1 MRRLKTIIPIAGILL
16 LILSAAS
23 LYVAMR
29 DISKVHPAEDYED
42 QGVRSFAPYAVYPVQ
57 VQNTSASGRDRRMNP
72 TKTVYMV
79 YYLATDGSGYKWSDE
94 ALTRDLGEDIV
105 EAGETVR
112 RRVLSIPS
120 DGTYITVE
128 PEQTAGSY
136 AESLRGRYT
145 RIVGLSA
152 LYILF
157 YFIVLILVKLVRR
170 LRKDR
175 AEDKEPERASAP
187 RDASNVSRFDPEIK
201 ESRRFHHAGN
211 RSGWR
216 QEPGGIEVRKP
227 PRIHPRIKLCLFLLA
242 AAVPLLVFQSLGSSD
257 PVDLDY
263 GWNGNTWTCEE
274 LELRFDLPA
283 GGVIF
288 DAGEQQKEREKKF
301 GRRGSA
307 GQTVLEVGDSGE
319 GSNLGLLIVRTD
331 PPTEDFLLKM
341 VNAYAAGIEGA
352 EDPEAR
358 ENLMVGG
365 RTWRTWR
372 MELPGQGRTYW
383 YLYRQEGEYALS
395 ITSSG
400 PTAQTPPA
408 ILACFQGANSLGI
421 VSANQYLPPIGADGY
436 FTVTVPPSLLGNM
449 TLEELL
455 EDFQE
460 DAKAAGEQGMAP
472 DQFPR
477 FRDLIAN
484 EDGSVTYSFTE
495 EQYRKS
501 KEDYYSWGLRIL
513 PEMFG
518 LDPAEIVKGLEY
530 AQVDENGIP
539 WAVNVRVDR
548 AAFQNQGNF
557 AEFIAQL
564 VPYTMVGR
572 YQIMCGVPAG
582 EWSVHVTVR
591 DAETGEV
598 LAEEDFPQGG
608 VR

>member
-1 MRRLKTIIPIAGILL
+1 MKRLKTIIPIAGILL

-29 DISKVHPAEDYED
+29 DLSSLRPAEDYED
-42 QGVRSFAPYAVYPVQ
+42 QGVRSFEPYAVYPVQ
-57 VQNTSASGRDRRMNP
+57 VQNTGASGRDRRMNP

-79 YYLATDGSGYKWSDE
+79 YYRATDGSGYKWSNE
-94 ALTRDLGEDIV
+94 TLTRDLGEEIV

-120 DGTYITVE
+120 DGTYITVG

-136 AESLRGRYT
+136 AESLRERYT
-145 RIVGLSA
+145 RIVGLST

-157 YFIVLILVKLVRR
+157 YIIVLLLTNLMRR
-170 LRKDR
+170 LRKNW
-175 AEDKEPERASAP
+175 AEDAELERAAVP
-187 RDASNVSRFDPEIK
+187 RDTSAVARFSPEI
-201 ESRRFHHAGN
+201 EEPGRF
-211 RSGWR
+211 RLPKSWSGWR
-216 QEPGGIEVRKP
+216 QEPGGIEARKS
-227 PRIHPRIKLCLFLLA
+227 PRIPFRLKRSLFLLLA
-242 AAVPLLVFQSLGSSD
+242 AFLLLVLQRMGSSD

-263 GWNGNTWTCEE
+263 GWSGNTWICDE
-274 LELRFDLPA
+274 LGLRFDLPA

-288 DAGEQQKEREKKF
+288 DAEEQQKAREEKF

-307 GQTVLEVGDSGE
+307 GQTVLTVADQGE
-319 GSNLGLLIVRTD
+319 GSNLDLLVVRTD

-341 VNAYAAGIEGA
+341 VTAYAAGIEGA
-352 EDPEAR
+352 EAPEAR
-358 ENLMVGG
+358 EDLMVGG
-365 RTWRTWR
+365 RAWRTWR
-372 MELPGQGRTYW
+372 IELPEQGRVNW

-395 ITSSG
+395 LTSSG

-436 FTVTVPPSLLGNM
+436 FTITVPPSLLGNR
-449 TLEELL
+449 TPEELV
-455 EDFQE
+455 EDFRE
-460 DAKAAGEQGMAP
+460 DAKAAGEQGMTP

-477 FRDLIAN
+477 FRHLIAN

-518 LDPAEIVKGLEY
+518 LDPAEIVKDLEY
-530 AQVDENGIP
+530 AQVDEDGIP

-548 AAFQNQGNF
+548 TAFQSQGNF
-557 AEFIAQL
+557 AEFVAQL
-564 VPYTMVGR
+564 VPYTMIGR
-572 YQIMCGVPAG
+572 YQVMCGVPAG

-598 LAEEDFPQGG
+598 LEEEDFPQGG

>member
-29 DISKVHPAEDYED
+29 DLSSLRPAEDYED

-57 VQNTSASGRDRRMNP
+57 VQNTGASGRDRRMNP

-79 YYLATDGSGYKWSDE
+79 YYRATDGSGYKWSNE
-94 ALTRDLGEDIV
+94 TLTRDLGEEIV

-120 DGTYITVE
+120 DGTYITVG

-145 RIVGLSA
+145 RIVGLST

-157 YFIVLILVKLVRR
+157 YIIVLLLTKLARR
-170 LRKDR
+170 LRKNW
-175 AEDKEPERASAP
+175 AEDAEPERAAAP
-187 RDASNVSRFDPEIK
+187 HDVSTVSRFDPEIK
-201 ESRRFHHAGN
+201 ESRRFHHSEK
-211 RSGWR
+211 RSGW
-216 QEPGGIEVRKP
+216 QQDPGGIEVRKP
-227 PRIHPRIKLCLFLLA
+227 PRIPFRLKLSLFLLLA
-242 AAVPLLVFQSLGSSD
+242 AFLLLVLQRMGSSD

-263 GWNGNTWTCEE
+263 GWSGNTWICDE
-274 LELRFDLPA
+274 LGLRFDLPA

-288 DAGEQQKEREKKF
+288 DAEKQQKAREEKF

-307 GQTVLEVGDSGE
+307 GQTVLTVADQGE
-319 GSNLGLLIVRTD
+319 GSNLDLLVVRTD
-331 PPTEDFLLKM
+331 PPTEDFLLKI
-341 VNAYAAGIEGA
+341 VTAYAAGIEGA
-352 EDPEAR
+352 EAPEAR
-358 ENLMVGG
+358 EDLMVGG
-365 RTWRTWR
+365 RAWRTWR
-372 MELPGQGRTYW
+372 IELPEQGRACW

-408 ILACFQGANSLGI
+408 ILASFQGRNSLGI
-421 VSANQYLPPIGADGY
+421 VPTNQYLPPIGADGY
-436 FTVTVPPSLLGNM
+436 FTATFPPSLLGNM
-449 TLEELL
+449 TPEELV
-455 EDFQE
+455 EDFRE
-460 DAKAAGEQGMAP
+460 DAKAAGEQGMTP
-472 DQFPR
+472 GQFPR

-495 EQYRKS
+495 KQYRKS

-530 AQVDENGIP
+530 AQVDEDGIP
-539 WAVNVRVDR
+539 WTVNVRVDR
-548 AAFQNQGNF
+548 AAFQSQGNF
-557 AEFIAQL
+557 AEFVAQL
-564 VPYTMVGR
+564 VPYTMIGR

-582 EWSVHVTVR
+582 EWAVHVTVR
-591 DAETGEV
+591 NAETGEV
-598 LAEEDFPQGG
+598 LTEEDFPQGG